1 MILPSFEARAKKIRR
16 ISGQTTSPH
25 TFCLDLKVTQKCRW
39 AKISKVRELTK
50 KSMAKQVI
58 FDEEVKKSLKNG
70 VDTVA
75 DAVRVTL
82 GPRGR
87 NVVLD
92 KGFGGPTITN
102 DGVSIAKEIS
112 LKDKFENMGAEIVKE
127 VANKTNDL
135 AGDGTTT
142 ATVLTQA
149 LVSEGLRQTT
159 MGLNSMA
166 VRAGMEHASK
176 DVVKA
181 LHKMAT
187 QIGNTDEIKQVA
199 TISAEN
205 EEIGEKIAET
215 IDQVGKDGVVTV
227 EESQS
232 FGIDTEFTEGME
244 FDRGY
249 VSPYMVTNPERMEA
263 EYKDAQILITDKKIS
278 SVQEILPL
286 LEKIA
291 QAGKKELVILADDV
305 EGEAL
310 ATFVVN
316 KLKGGFSVLAVKA
329 PGYGDRKKEVLQDI
343 AIMTGGEMITEELGH
358 KLENTEL
365 SQLGKADRVVS
376 TKDNSVIVGGAG
388 EKAEIDNRVNA
399 LKAQLDST
407 SSKFDKE
414 KIEERIA
421 KLSGGV
427 AVIKVGAA
435 TETEMKYLKL
445 KIEDAVNATRA
456 AIEEG
461 IVPGGGTSLARA
473 AGLVEKGVSKDLS
486 REELIGYRI
495 VLKALEM
502 PLRQIADNTG
512 KDDGAVIVEKVK
524 MAGGNAGYDAAKGE
538 MEDDMIKAGIID
550 PVKVERACVQHAV
563 SAAGILLTSEAAV
576 ADEPE
581 EGGAPAMPD
590 MGAMGGGMPGMM

>member
-1 MILPSFEARAKKIRR
+1 
-16 ISGQTTSPH
+16 
-25 TFCLDLKVTQKCRW
+25 
-39 AKISKVRELTK
+39 
-50 KSMAKQVI
+50 MAKQVI
-58 FDEEVKKSLKNG
+58 YGEEVKKKLQKG

-75 DAVRVTL
+75 NAVKVTL

-102 DGVSIAKEIS
+102 DGVSIAKEIV
-112 LKDKFENMGAEIVKE
+112 LKDKFENMGAEIIKE
-127 VANKTNDL
+127 VATKTNEL

-149 LVSEGLRQTT
+149 LVNEGLKQTT

-166 VRAGMEHASK
+166 VRAGMEHAAA
-176 DVVKA
+176 DVVEA
-181 LHKMAT
+181 LRSIAT
-187 QIGNTDEIKQVA
+187 KISSVDEIKQVA
-199 TISAEN
+199 TISAESK
-205 EEIGEKIAET
+205 EIGEKIAET
-215 IDQVGKDGVVTV
+215 IDKVGKDGVVTV

-232 FGIDTEFTEGME
+232 FGIETELTEGMQ
-244 FDRGY
+244 FDKGY

-263 EYKDAQILITDKKIS
+263 EYKNAHLLITDKKIS

-291 QAGKKELVILADDV
+291 QTGKKELVIIADDV

-329 PGYGDRKKEVLQDI
+329 PGYGDRKKEILNDI
-343 AIMTGGEMITEELGH
+343 AVTTGGQVITDDFGH
-358 KLENTEL
+358 KLEATEI

-376 TKDNSVIVGGAG
+376 TKDHTTIVGGAG
-388 EKAEIDNRVNA
+388 EKTEIKNRIMS
-399 LKAQLDST
+399 LKAQLET
-407 SSKFDKE
+407 TTSKFDKE

-445 KIEDAVNATRA
+445 KIEDAVNATKA

-461 IVPGGGTSLARA
+461 IVPGGGSSLAKA
-473 AGLVEKGVSKDLS
+473 AGIVEKDFLSKKSLD
-486 REELIGYRI
+486 REELVGYSI

-502 PLRQIADNTG
+502 PLRQIVDNTG
-512 KDDGAVIVEKVK
+512 KFEGAVIVDKVK
-524 MAGGNAGYDAAKGE
+524 AAGGNAGFDAAKGE
-538 MEDDMIKAGIID
+538 MVEDMIKAGIID
-550 PVKVERACVQHAV
+550 PVKVERAGVQHAV
-563 SAAGILLTSEAAV
+563 SAAGILLTSEAAI

-581 EGGAPAMPD
+581 PEKVPAMPD
-590 MGAMGGGMPGMM
+590 MGGMGGMY